1 MNPTIDLYNKTI
13 FINETVP
20 KKGITCSNR
29 QRILNL
35 AENLESTRTIESSW
49 GPFVI
54 IGKYQQKE
62 IFLALAPVGTGCG
75 LIFTELYYRG
85 ANAIIRFGSD
95 DIPNPSSEE
104 SQLFKIIDEAD
115 NLFGYSKAMGI
126 EPEKIGKPIPASL
139 RLVEALKQ
147 ASKHQN
153 LTYQTRVCHHLEAY
167 HALRIPEAFAKDYRH
182 RIETDYAKVKRQDKP
197 ESMDMET
204 AVLFETARLF
214 NKDAASIL
222 QTIDKEKASDPYYQQ
237 EILDQIYRTEQ
248 KFFEIVVN
256 ALFRLEDRVNASN

>member
-1 MNPTIDLYNKTI
+1 MNPSIDLYHKTI
-13 FINETVP
+13 FINESVP

-35 AENLESTRTIESSW
+35 AKNLESTRTIESSW

-54 IGKYQQKE
+54 IGQYQKQDL
-62 IFLALAPVGTGCG
+62 FLALAPVGTGCG
-75 LIFTELYYRG
+75 LVFTELYYRG

-104 SQLFKIIDEAD
+104 AQLFKIIDEAD
-115 NLFGYSKAMGI
+115 NLFGYSKAIGV
-126 EPEKIGKPIPASL
+126 EPEKIGKSIPASS

-147 ASKHQN
+147 VSKRQN
-153 LTYQTRVCHHLEAY
+153 LNYQTRVCHHLEAY
-167 HALRIPEAFAKDYRH
+167 HALRIPEAFPDHYRH
-182 RIETDYAKVKRQDKP
+182 RIESDYAAVKRQDKP

-214 NKDAASIL
+214 NTDAASIL
-222 QTIDKEKASDPYYQQ
+222 QTVDKEKASDPYYQQ
-237 EILDQIYRTEQ
+237 KTLEQIHRTE
-248 KFFEIVVN
+248 KTFFEIVVN
-256 ALFRLEDRVNASN
+256 ALFSLES